1 MGKIAS
7 YHPVFWV
14 GRGDTVY
21 RLDVTCD
28 NWYDDAEVLG
38 KLADLVG
45 AMYMGN
51 IVDAVCRG
59 GVRGEFILDTQCH
72 KLTHMDQAFAAQD
85 VIDWEMP
92 MGQVVRPRLR

>member
-14 GRGDTVY
+14 KHLDTIY

-28 NWYDDAEVLG
+28 NWYDDTEVLG
-38 KLADLVG
+38 KLADLAG
-45 AMYMGN
+45 AVCMGN
-51 IVDAVCRG
+51 IVDAVCMG
-59 GVRGEFILDTQCH
+59 GVRGGFIMDTQCL
-72 KLTHMDQAFAAQD
+72 KLTQMDQAFAAQD